1 MARLLAHIAD
11 VCARPYRPAG
21 LLPPEIGHRTHV
33 RPRESWRPVGQISR
47 DKSGDSGTEEAADR
61 MALISPMGTSSST
74 LAISSATIV
83 AMSTKRAV
91 WIASL
96 ISLVIALGIA
106 AYLFQLGLL
115 ADSSTENVTL
125 PLWALIAGPVALL
138 VSAVLFVRWG
148 ALRASERND

>member
-1 MARLLAHIAD
+1 
-11 VCARPYRPAG
+11 
-21 LLPPEIGHRTHV
+21 
-33 RPRESWRPVGQISR
+33 
-47 DKSGDSGTEEAADR
+47 
-61 MALISPMGTSSST
+61 MGTSSSM

-83 AMSTKRAV
+83 TVSNKRTL

-148 ALRASERND
+148 ALRASERNV